1 VFLAA
6 LCFASARLQPA
17 SRASFAPTNRN
28 IHSSNMALEGRW
40 HKITQS
46 EDDANYPG
54 ARSSHSVVGVG
65 AAAYVFGGEFEP
77 RTPISNETYKYHH
90 DRRAFERCAMIGGAG
105 GGVCAWL

>member
-1 VFLAA
+1 MFFAV
-6 LCFASARLQPA
+6 LCFASARLLLVRH
-17 SRASFAPTNRN
+17 SLRRTGT